1 MKTPFACVFNKIWR
15 LNSCFLKW
23 RDCVSMKCFYCQ
35 IKITFLKRLLPWFW
49 FLLDEEEFVMNLK
62 LSSWTPS
69 MLLETRY
76 KILSTFIFVSS
87 CGPRIRMARLTF
99 IHPDFIFSL
108 GWLSFHRKL
117 YWRVSEMCQ
126 LLFSTYTSTIF
137 SLEFHFIITW
147 KILNF
152 TNKRHI
158 FLARFDFSLFFSYLF
173 RIELVHV
180 FILQMKIIAY
190 I

>member
-76 KILSTFIFVSS
+76 KILSFLHVD
-87 CGPRIRMARLTF
+87 REYVWLV
-99 IHPDFIFSL
+99 
-108 GWLSFHRKL
+108 WLSFTLTSFFTRLTIVPSETILKGQRNVSAAFL
-117 YWRVSEMCQ
+117 YI
-126 LLFSTYTSTIF
+126 Y
-137 SLEFHFIITW
+137 
-147 KILNF
+147 LN
-152 TNKRHI
+152 HI
-158 FLARFDFSLFFSYLF
+158 FL
-173 RIELVHV
+173 RISFYNHLKNTQFYE
-180 FILQMKIIAY
+180 
-190 I
+190 

>member
-1 MKTPFACVFNKIWR
+1 MKTPFACVFNKIRR

-23 RDCVSMKCFYCQ
+23 RDCVSIKCFYCQ

-76 KILSTFIFVSS
+76 KILSTLIFVSS

-99 IHPDFIFSL
+99 IHPDFIFHLVDYRFIGNYIEGSA
-108 GWLSFHRKL
+108 KC
-117 YWRVSEMCQ
+117 VSC
-126 LLFSTYTSTIF
+126 F
-137 SLEFHFIITW
+137 SL
-147 KILNF
+147 
-152 TNKRHI
+152 HI
-158 FLARFDFSLFFSYLF
+158 P
-173 RIELVHV
+173 
-180 FILQMKIIAY
+180 QPY
-190 I
+190 IP

>member
-99 IHPDFIFSL
+99 IHPDFIFHSGDYRFISETIL
-108 GWLSFHRKL
+108 KGQRNVSAAFL
-117 YWRVSEMCQ
+117 YI
-126 LLFSTYTSTIF
+126 Y
-137 SLEFHFIITW
+137 
-147 KILNF
+147 LN
-152 TNKRHI
+152 HI
-158 FLARFDFSLFFSYLF
+158 FL
-173 RIELVHV
+173 RISFYDHLKNTQFYE
-180 FILQMKIIAY
+180 
-190 I
+190 

>member
-1 MKTPFACVFNKIWR
+1 MKTPFACVFNKIRR

-76 KILSTFIFVSS
+76 KILSFLHVD
-87 CGPRIRMARLTF
+87 REYVWLV
-99 IHPDFIFSL
+99 
-108 GWLSFHRKL
+108 WLSFTLTSFFTRLTIVPSETILKGQRNVSAAFL
-117 YWRVSEMCQ
+117 YI
-126 LLFSTYTSTIF
+126 Y
-137 SLEFHFIITW
+137 
-147 KILNF
+147 LN
-152 TNKRHI
+152 HI
-158 FLARFDFSLFFSYLF
+158 FL
-173 RIELVHV
+173 RISFYNHLKNTQFYE
-180 FILQMKIIAY
+180 
-190 I
+190 